1 MARGPMAI
9 VLLASATLALAA
21 DVPTLTSF
29 GSPGGAP
36 SGPWKVS
43 GLLNQTKPY
52 TQFSVVEM
60 DGKRAL
66 KVESKEGYGN
76 LVHPLQWS
84 TKDAHLA
91 WQWKIEM
98 PIAAADLRTK
108 QGDDTALKVCVF
120 FDLSI
125 DKVPFADRQLL
136 RYARSKSTDPVPAA
150 TVCYVWDAKIAA
162 GTSLDNAFTR
172 RMRYLVVRSGDNALS
187 DWQSERRDIAADYLK
202 LFADENGGEVAP
214 IIGIAVGADAD
225 NTHSHS
231 IGYVS
236 GIKLE
241 P

>member
-1 MARGPMAI
+1 MAI
-9 VLLASATLALAA
+9 LLVAGATLALAA
-21 DVPTLTSF
+21 DVPTLTPF
-29 GSPGGAP
+29 GNPGGAP
-36 SGPWKVS
+36 SGPWKVA
-43 GLLNQTKPY
+43 GLPNQTKPF

-66 KVESKEGYGN
+66 KIESKEGYGN

-84 TKDAHLA
+84 TKEAHLA
-91 WQWKIEM
+91 WQWKIEL
-98 PIAAADLRTK
+98 PIANADLRTK

-125 DKVPFADRQLL
+125 DRIPFADRQLL

-150 TVCYVWDAKIAA
+150 TVCYVWDATIPA
-162 GTSLDNAFTR
+162 GTALDNAFTR
-172 RMRYLVVRSGDNALS
+172 RMRYMVVRSGDKAVS
-187 DWQSERRDIAADYLK
+187 DWQSERRDITADYLK

-236 GIKLE
+236 GVKLE